1 MARTVELHTDLSVDP
16 SREAELVHYFETVY
30 RPAAKKFAGY
40 IDLKLLR
47 IQSVLLGQAPP
58 NLTYRFVITYE
69 SEPLRLQWVQSEI
82 HQEVWGTIEKMFAS
96 TTYDFLL
103 FEVI

>member
-1 MARTVELHTDLSVDP
+1 MNRPVELHADLSVDP
-16 SREAELVHYFETVY
+16 AHEAELVRYFEAVY

-47 IQSVLLGQAPP
+47 LHSVLLGEAPA

-69 SEPLRLQWVQSEI
+69 TEALRQKWVQSEI

-96 TTYDFLL
+96 TDYDFLL